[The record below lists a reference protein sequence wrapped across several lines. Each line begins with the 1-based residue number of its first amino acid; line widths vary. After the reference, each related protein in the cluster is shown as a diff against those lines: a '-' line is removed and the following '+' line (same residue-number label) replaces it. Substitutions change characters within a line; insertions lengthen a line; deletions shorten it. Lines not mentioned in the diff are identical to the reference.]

1 MSLRIVTL
9 LLLATLGVVGSFG
22 VVVLDER
29 QQAFR
34 TLLND
39 PEPEL
44 FGYSLNV
51 PVLVEPDWYFRIPGL
66 HQLYVY
72 DRRLLRYEANPRNLY
87 TSEKLL
93 LEVDYYAMWRIADP
107 RLFFESVRTQREALG
122 RLDTI
127 TYSELR
133 TTLAQHTLADLLS
146 TKRPAITRAITANS
160 AAKLAPLG
168 IELVD
173 LKLRRTD
180 YPQANLDRIFQRMR
194 TERERFAKKFR
205 AEGEEQARTIRAKA
219 DRESQVVRA
228 EATGEAAVLR
238 GEGDAEAADIYAQA
252 YGKDP
257 EFYAFVRSLE
267 AYEKALDEETTLI
280 LSPKLPVLR
289 YLFAGGP
296 RATP

>member
-1 MSLRIVTL
+1 MSRLIVML

-22 VVVLDER
+22 VVVLDEGE
-29 QQAFR
+29 QAFR

-39 PEPEL
+39 PEPKL
-44 FGYSLNV
+44 FDYSLNTA
-51 PVLVEPDWYFRIPGL
+51 VLDKPGWYFRIPGL

-93 LEVDYYAMWRIADP
+93 LEVDYYAMWRVADP

-146 TKRPAITRAITANS
+146 TRRPAITQAITANS
-160 AAKLAPLG
+160 AAKLSPLG

-228 EATGEAAVLR
+228 EARGEAAVLR

-257 EFYAFVRSLE
+257 EFYAFTRSLE

-280 LSPKLPVLR
+280 LSPKLPFLR
-289 YLFAGGP
+289 YLFSGGP

>member
-1 MSLRIVTL
+1 MSRRILTL
-9 LLLATLGVVGSFG
+9 LLLLTLGIGGSYCI
-22 VVVLDER
+22 VILDER
-29 QQAFR
+29 EQGFR

-39 PEPEL
+39 PAPEAFGFKLNRPALTEP
-44 FGYSLNV
+44 G
-51 PVLVEPDWYFRIPGL
+51 WYVRIPGL
-66 HQLYVY
+66 HQLYRY

-107 RLFFESVRTQREALG
+107 QLFFESIRTRSEALG

-146 TKRPAITRAITANS
+146 EKRSAITQAITDNS
-160 AAKLAPLG
+160 AEKLSPLG

-180 YPQANLDRIFQRMR
+180 YPEANLDRIFRRMR

-205 AEGEEQARTIRAKA
+205 AEGEEQAATIRANA
-219 DRESQVVRA
+219 DRESQVIQA
-228 EATGEAAVLR
+228 EATRESATLR
-238 GEGDAEAADIYAQA
+238 GDGDAAAAEIYAKA
-252 YGKDP
+252 YAKDP
-257 EFYAFVRSLE
+257 EFYAFTRSLE

-280 LSPKLPVLR
+280 VSPKLPFLR
-289 YLFAGGP
+289 YLFSDGV
-296 RATP
+296 RTTP